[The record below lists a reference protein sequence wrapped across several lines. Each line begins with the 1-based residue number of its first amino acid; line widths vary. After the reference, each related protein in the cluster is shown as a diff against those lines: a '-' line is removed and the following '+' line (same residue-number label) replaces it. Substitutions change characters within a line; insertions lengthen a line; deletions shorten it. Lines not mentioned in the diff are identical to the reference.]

1 VPVVDECCLPS
12 HFQRP
17 VRETASISQRSSHV
31 DCITDL
37 AIADIRD
44 RLLISSSRDGVVKI
58 WSKELKR
65 VLGVNEDRSSLCMS
79 CAF

>member
-1 VPVVDECCLPS
+1 VYGGYDFQYSRHFEGLVPVVDECCLPS

-37 AIADIRD
+37 AIADMRD

-58 WSKELKR
+58 WK
-65 VLGVNEDRSSLCMS
+65 
-79 CAF
+79 